1 MLNFFDLANSGLP
14 YPITKETL
22 VLYKQVS
29 KQYLDKDLLE
39 STRILVP
46 ATIKNEFDS
55 VAGGNVD
62 LKIPMSL
69 LLYWFK
75 HDFMKWMDK
84 SPICPSCNL
93 SLNLRYVKG
102 NSWIVRSV
110 EYYDCPQCSF
120 TLVFPRY
127 GEIEN
132 IGFNRIGRCS
142 EWSFLFGAILCSL
155 SIKSRIVHDFL
166 DHCWNEAFIEG
177 KWVHVDSTLEYPISI
192 NNPHYYEKNWNK
204 KYQYVLAFSGTEITD
219 VTKNYSV
226 NWETILQQRKKR
238 KNGDMSRI
246 IDYYEKI

>member
-1 MLNFFDLANSGLP
+1 V
-14 YPITKETL
+14 PIKI
-22 VLYKQVS
+22 Q
-29 KQYLDKDLLE
+29 
-39 STRILVP
+39 
-46 ATIKNEFDS
+46 NEFEGA
-55 VAGGNVD
+55 VKGKLD
-62 LKIPMSL
+62 LKKPMAL

-84 SPICPSCNL
+84 SPNCPSCNL
-93 SLNLRYVKG
+93 SLNLRYVNG

-142 EWSFLFGAILCSL
+142 EWSFLFGALLSSL

-192 NNPHYYEKNWNK
+192 NNPYYYEKNWNK
-204 KYQYVLAFSGTEITD
+204 KYQYVLAFSDTEITD